1 MPLYGAQLFY
11 ADFANRTN
19 RFLGIFPFER
29 EVRINYESIIN
40 GSIQIIVKPAQ
51 RSSREMK

>member
-19 RFLGIFPFER
+19 RFLGIFPFEG